1 MFRKKTWIVT
11 EGNFIQTIKG
21 QLLEMYHHSQNHNAA
36 ETISAQKF
44 LVFLF
49 KVTLHMI
56 FYEGREGINTVSPC
70 GDPI

>member
-44 LVFLF
+44 LVFF
-49 KVTLHMI
+49 
-56 FYEGREGINTVSPC
+56 F
-70 GDPI
+70 